1 MGETVRIERQGAV
14 AIVTLNRPASL
25 NALDSEMSYQ
35 LRDGFQRL
43 ADSPDVRAI
52 VLRGEG
58 DHFMAGGDIAFFK
71 QSLDLPPD
79 ERKQKVTELI
89 GVVHEFITTL
99 RTMRQPVLTCVRG
112 NVAGFGM
119 SLVAASDLAIA
130 ADNARFTQAYCQI
143 GTSPDGGNTFF
154 LPRAVGT
161 KRAMAM
167 TLLNEPV
174 SADHALAIGL
184 INQVVP
190 DADLEGVT
198 LKLAARLAQ
207 GPTQAYARAK
217 QLINSTMGNTLQQQ
231 LDAEQERFALCS
243 VSHDFAEGVTAFMEK
258 RKADF
263 TGE

>member
-1 MGETVRIERQGAV
+1 MGEIVRIEQQGAV
-14 AIVTLNRPASL
+14 AVVSLNRPASL

-43 ADSPDVRAI
+43 ADSPGVRAI

-58 DHFMAGGDIAFFK
+58 DHFMAGGDIAYFH
-71 QSLDLPPD
+71 QSLELSLDA
-79 ERKQKVTELI
+79 RKQKVTELI
-89 GVVHEFITTL
+89 GVVHEFITIL
-99 RTMRQPVLTCVRG
+99 RTMPQPVIASVRG

-119 SLVAASDLAIA
+119 SLVAASDLAVA

-154 LPRAVGT
+154 LPRAIGT

-174 SADHALAIGL
+174 SAEQAQATGL
-184 INQVVP
+184 INQVVT
-190 DADLEGVT
+190 DAELEAAT

-217 QLINSTMGNTLQQQ
+217 QLINSTMSNTLQQQ

-243 VSHDFAEGVTAFMEK
+243 VSHDFAEGVIAFMEK
-258 RKADF
+258 RKAEF

>member
-1 MGETVRIERQGAV
+1 MAETVRIAQQGAV

-35 LRDGFQRL
+35 LRDGFRKL
-43 ADSPDVRAI
+43 AESPGVRAV

-58 DHFMAGGDIAFFK
+58 DHFMAGGDIAFFQ
-71 QSLDLPPD
+71 QSLKLPPD
-79 ERKQKVTELI
+79 ERKQKVTGLI
-89 GVVHEFITTL
+89 GVVHEFVTTL
-99 RTMRQPVLTCVRG
+99 RTMPQPVIASVRG

-119 SLVAASDLAIA
+119 SLVAASDLAVA

-143 GTSPDGGNTFF
+143 GASPDGGNTFF
-154 LPRAVGT
+154 LPRAIGT

-174 SADHALAIGL
+174 SADQALAMGL
-184 INQVVP
+184 INQVV
-190 DADLEGVT
+190 AEAELEAVT
-198 LKLAARLAQ
+198 QKLAARLAQ
-207 GPTQAYARAK
+207 GPTLAYARAK

-243 VSHDFAEGVTAFMEK
+243 VGHDFAEGVTAFMEK
-258 RKADF
+258 RKAEF